1 MRDEMLEIEEKKI
14 TKAKTYEKKTKV
26 KKSAA
31 TEVKEATTSSKM
43 KAMGVEKVPVIVLSD
58 WEDEEE
64 DITNWE
70 KKDKGEI
77 CENEDPIVYR
87 DSIQGQESA
96 ELSGEM
102 PWDIGKRVE
111 VVTQSGRRAQ
121 SVRYGQ

>member
-111 VVTQSGRRAQ
+111 VVTRSGRRAQ